1 MNRLLYS
8 LLFYCLTGVGGSL
21 AINSYIGVSSFDSM
35 NMSLANI
42 LSMKI
47 GTITIL
53 SNFLFIFLDIII
65 TKFSN
70 PIKYLLQVISVLCLG
85 FVINIVTYYVFSKIK
100 LDSYEL
106 KLIVFIIGTLIAAIS
121 IGAVISFE
129 TLSFPVENFC
139 ITLSEKTE
147 ISFTKLRYSIDIIS
161 FITSIILSYLFELPF
176 FIREGTLIGMLIF
189 SPTVNK
195 SRLLWNKK
203 ST

>member
-1 MNRLLYS
+1 MSRLFYS
-8 LLFYCLTGVGGSL
+8 LLFYCLTGVGASL

-139 ITLSEKTE
+139 ITLSEKTK